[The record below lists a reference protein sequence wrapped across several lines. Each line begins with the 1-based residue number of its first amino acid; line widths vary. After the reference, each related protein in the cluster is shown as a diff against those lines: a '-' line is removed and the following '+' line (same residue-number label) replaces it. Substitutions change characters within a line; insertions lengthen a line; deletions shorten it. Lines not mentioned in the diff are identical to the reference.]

1 MRRGDFQKGVG
12 GVKMRDICVKNL
24 TCSYEQKTIFDNFD
38 VTFEQGKINVIL
50 GGSGVGKTTLLNA
63 IAGIKSYEGQ
73 IEGCEGGVSYIFQK
87 DRLIPSISVYK
98 NLDLILKGVVKDK
111 AERKRMI
118 EQTAVDLE
126 ISDVLKSLPSEISG
140 GQAQR
145 VSMARAFLYPSDVML
160 LDEPFKALDTALKTR
175 LIKQFAALQEKK
187 NKTVVFV
194 THAIDECLLLADDYF
209 VFDDAPVKIVLQGK
223 INSKKSERK
232 LTDKSLEE
240 TRNLLLQ
247 AIV

>member
-1 MRRGDFQKGVG
+1 
-12 GVKMRDICVKNL
+12 MRDICVKNF

-111 AERKRMI
+111 AERKRMV

-126 ISDVLKSLPSEISG
+126 IPDVLKSLPSEISG

-175 LIKQFAALQEKK
+175 LIKQFAALQKKK

-232 LTDKSLEE
+232 LTDKALEE

>member
-1 MRRGDFQKGVG
+1 MS
-12 GVKMRDICVKNL
+12 DIRVKNF

-223 INSKKSERK
+223 INSEKSERK
-232 LTDKSLEE
+232 LTDKALEE

>member
-1 MRRGDFQKGVG
+1 
-12 GVKMRDICVKNL
+12 MRDICVKNL

-140 GQAQR
+140 GQAHR

-232 LTDKSLEE
+232 LTDKALEE
-240 TRNLLLQ
+240 TRNSLLQ

>member
-1 MRRGDFQKGVG
+1 MS
-12 GVKMRDICVKNL
+12 DIRVKNF

-126 ISDVLKSLPSEISG
+126 IPDVLKSLPSEISG

-232 LTDKSLEE
+232 LTDKALEE

>member
-1 MRRGDFQKGVG
+1 
-12 GVKMRDICVKNL
+12 MRDICVKNL

-145 VSMARAFLYPSDVML
+145 VSMARAFLYPADVML

-232 LTDKSLEE
+232 LTDKALEE
-240 TRNLLLQ
+240 TRNSLLQ

>member
-1 MRRGDFQKGVG
+1 MS
-12 GVKMRDICVKNL
+12 DIRVKNF
-24 TCSYEQKTIFDNFD
+24 TCSYEQKTIFGNFD

-140 GQAQR
+140 GQVQR

-232 LTDKSLEE
+232 LTDKALEE

>member
-1 MRRGDFQKGVG
+1 MS
-12 GVKMRDICVKNL
+12 DIRVKNL

-111 AERKRMI
+111 AERKIMI

-126 ISDVLKSLPSEISG
+126 IFDVLKSLPSEISG

-232 LTDKSLEE
+232 LTDKALEE
-240 TRNLLLQ
+240 TRNSLLQ

>member
-1 MRRGDFQKGVG
+1 
-12 GVKMRDICVKNL
+12 MRDICVKNL
-24 TCSYEQKTIFDNFD
+24 TCSYEQKTIFDNFN

-126 ISDVLKSLPSEISG
+126 IFDVLKSLPSEISG

-232 LTDKSLEE
+232 LTDKALEE

>member
-1 MRRGDFQKGVG
+1 MS
-12 GVKMRDICVKNL
+12 DIRVKNF

-73 IEGCEGGVSYIFQK
+73 IEGCEDGVSYIFQK

-232 LTDKSLEE
+232 LTDKALEE
-240 TRNLLLQ
+240 TRNSLLQ

>member
-1 MRRGDFQKGVG
+1 
-12 GVKMRDICVKNL
+12 MRDICVKNL

-87 DRLIPSISVYK
+87 DRLIPSISVYN

-232 LTDKSLEE
+232 LTDKALEE

>member
-1 MRRGDFQKGVG
+1 MS
-12 GVKMRDICVKNL
+12 DIRVKNF

-209 VFDDAPVKIVLQGK
+209 VFDDAPVKIILQGK

-232 LTDKSLEE
+232 LTDKALEE

>member
-1 MRRGDFQKGVG
+1 
-12 GVKMRDICVKNL
+12 MRDICVKNL

-223 INSKKSERK
+223 IKSKKSERK
-232 LTDKSLEE
+232 LTDKALEE

>member
-1 MRRGDFQKGVG
+1 
-12 GVKMRDICVKNL
+12 MRDICVKNL

-73 IEGCEGGVSYIFQK
+73 IEGCEGRVSYIFQK

-98 NLDLILKGVVKDK
+98 NLDLILKGVVNDK
-111 AERKRMI
+111 VERKRMI

-126 ISDVLKSLPSEISG
+126 IFDVLKSLPSEISG

-232 LTDKSLEE
+232 LTDKALEE

>member
-1 MRRGDFQKGVG
+1 
-12 GVKMRDICVKNL
+12 MRDICVKNL

-126 ISDVLKSLPSEISG
+126 IFDVLKSLPSEISG

-232 LTDKSLEE
+232 LTDKALEE

>member
-1 MRRGDFQKGVG
+1 
-12 GVKMRDICVKNL
+12 MRDICVKNL

-118 EQTAVDLE
+118 KQTAVDLE
-126 ISDVLKSLPSEISG
+126 IFDVLKSLPSEISG

-145 VSMARAFLYPSDVML
+145 VSMARAFLYPSNVML

-175 LIKQFAALQEKK
+175 LIKQFAALQKKK

-232 LTDKSLEE
+232 LTDKALEE
-240 TRNLLLQ
+240 TRNSLLQ

>member
-1 MRRGDFQKGVG
+1 
-12 GVKMRDICVKNL
+12 MRDICVKNL

-87 DRLIPSISVYK
+87 DRLIPAISVYK
-98 NLDLILKGVVKDK
+98 NLDLILKGVVKHK

-232 LTDKSLEE
+232 LTDKALEE
-240 TRNLLLQ
+240 TRNSLLQ

>member
-1 MRRGDFQKGVG
+1 MS
-12 GVKMRDICVKNL
+12 DIRVKNF

-175 LIKQFAALQEKK
+175 LIKQFEALKEKK

-209 VFDDAPVKIVLQGK
+209 VFDDAPVRIVLQGK

-232 LTDKSLEE
+232 LTDKALEE
-240 TRNLLLQ
+240 TRNSLLQ

>member
-1 MRRGDFQKGVG
+1 
-12 GVKMRDICVKNL
+12 MRDICVKNL

-145 VSMARAFLYPSDVML
+145 VSMARAFLYPSDIML

-232 LTDKSLEE
+232 LTDKALEE
-240 TRNLLLQ
+240 TRNSLLQ

>member
-1 MRRGDFQKGVG
+1 
-12 GVKMRDICVKNL
+12 MRDICVKNL

-87 DRLIPSISVYK
+87 DRLISSISVYK

-209 VFDDAPVKIVLQGK
+209 VFDDAPVRIVLQGK
-223 INSKKSERK
+223 INSKNSERK
-232 LTDKSLEE
+232 LTDKALEE

-247 AIV
+247 VIV

>member
-1 MRRGDFQKGVG
+1 MS
-12 GVKMRDICVKNL
+12 DIRVKNF

-73 IEGCEGGVSYIFQK
+73 IEGCEDGVSYIFQK

-209 VFDDAPVKIVLQGK
+209 VFDDAPVKIVLQGE

-232 LTDKSLEE
+232 LTDKALEE
-240 TRNLLLQ
+240 TRNSLLQ

>member
-1 MRRGDFQKGVG
+1 MS
-12 GVKMRDICVKNL
+12 DICVKNF

-232 LTDKSLEE
+232 LTDKALEE
-240 TRNLLLQ
+240 TRNSLLQ

>member
-1 MRRGDFQKGVG
+1 
-12 GVKMRDICVKNL
+12 MRDICVKNL

-98 NLDLILKGVVKDK
+98 NLDLILKGVVQDK

-232 LTDKSLEE
+232 LTDKALEE

>member
-1 MRRGDFQKGVG
+1 
-12 GVKMRDICVKNL
+12 MRDICVKNL

-126 ISDVLKSLPSEISG
+126 IFDVLKSLPSEISG

-160 LDEPFKALDTALKTR
+160 LDEPFKALDPALKTR

-232 LTDKSLEE
+232 LTDKALEE

>member
-1 MRRGDFQKGVG
+1 MS
-12 GVKMRDICVKNL
+12 DIRVKNL

-73 IEGCEGGVSYIFQK
+73 IEGCEGGVGYIFQK

-232 LTDKSLEE
+232 LTDKALEE
-240 TRNLLLQ
+240 TRNSLLQ
-247 AIV
+247 AIG

>member
-1 MRRGDFQKGVG
+1 
-12 GVKMRDICVKNL
+12 MRDICVKNL

-73 IEGCEGGVSYIFQK
+73 IKGCEGGVSYIFQK

-223 INSKKSERK
+223 INSKKSERI
-232 LTDKSLEE
+232 LTDKALEE

>member
-1 MRRGDFQKGVG
+1 
-12 GVKMRDICVKNL
+12 MRDICVKNL

-223 INSKKSERK
+223 NKLKK
-232 LTDKSLEE
+232 
-240 TRNLLLQ
+240 
-247 AIV
+247 

>member
-1 MRRGDFQKGVG
+1 MS
-12 GVKMRDICVKNL
+12 DIRVKNF

-111 AERKRMI
+111 AERKTMI

-175 LIKQFAALQEKK
+175 LIKQFAALHEKK

-232 LTDKSLEE
+232 LTDKALEE